1 MEQITKRQLKIL
13 ECIRERK
20 TANNQEIQKCLKDL
34 FGDISRTTVV
44 RDINRLL
51 EENLIEKKG
60 EGRSVRYEELVKNEL
75 LSYFDTDKYFEN
87 GPDERSVAF
96 ERFNFDIFKNLKDI
110 FTLEEISE
118 LKELNDAYNAR
129 IKKMPASA
137 IKKEFERIT
146 IELSWKSSHI
156 EGNTYSL
163 IDTEILIKNREE
175 AQGHK
180 REEAVMILNHK
191 KALEYILG
199 ERKDFRKLNLRKI
212 EDIHRIIV
220 EGLGV
225 QHGIRKGLVGV
236 VGTRYKPLDNEHQI
250 NEAVEKTVKII
261 NGLNDCFSK
270 ALVGLAM
277 ISYIQPFEDGNKRT
291 SRLLTNS
298 ILLAD
303 DACPLS
309 FRSIDEGDYKKAIII
324 FYEQN
329 SIRMLKQLFI
339 QQFKFVV
346 KNYF

>member
-1 MEQITKRQLKIL
+1 
-13 ECIRERK
+13 
-20 TANNQEIQKCLKDL
+20 
-34 FGDISRTTVV
+34 
-44 RDINRLL
+44 
-51 EENLIEKKG
+51 
-60 EGRSVRYEELVKNEL
+60 
-75 LSYFDTDKYFEN
+75 
-87 GPDERSVAF
+87 
-96 ERFNFDIFKNLKDI
+96 
-110 FTLEEISE
+110 
-118 LKELNDAYNAR
+118 
-129 IKKMPASA
+129 
-137 IKKEFERIT
+137 
-146 IELSWKSSHI
+146 
-156 EGNTYSL
+156 
-163 IDTEILIKNREE
+163 
-175 AQGHK
+175 
-180 REEAVMILNHK
+180 MILNHK

-261 NGLNDCFSK
+261 NGLDDCFSK